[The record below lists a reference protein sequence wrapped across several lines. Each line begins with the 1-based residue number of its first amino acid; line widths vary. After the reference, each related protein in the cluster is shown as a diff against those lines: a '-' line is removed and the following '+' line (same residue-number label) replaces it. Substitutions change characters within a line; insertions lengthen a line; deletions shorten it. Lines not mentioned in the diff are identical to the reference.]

1 MSMADIHLYVLSPEG
16 VLADLSV
23 DSVTLPGT
31 VSPFQVLRQHA
42 GMVTSLEQGRIVYT
56 SPEEDGELEI
66 GSGFAKIL
74 DNEVIVCVEK

>member
-1 MSMADIHLYVLSPEG
+1 MADIHLYVLSPEEI
-16 VLADLSV
+16 LADLMVS
-23 DSVTLPGT
+23 SVTLPGT

-42 GMVTSLEQGRIVYT
+42 GMISSLEKGRIVYT
-56 SPEEDGELEI
+56 SPEGDGEIEI

>member
-1 MSMADIHLYVLSPEG
+1 MADIHLYVLSPEE
-16 VLADLSV
+16 VLADLQV
-23 DSVTLPGT
+23 TSVTLPGT

-42 GMVTSLEQGRIVYT
+42 GMISSLEKGRIVYT
-56 SPEEDGELEI
+56 SPKGNGELEI

>member
-1 MSMADIHLYVLSPEG
+1 MADIHLYVLSPEG

-23 DSVTLPGT
+23 SSVKLPGT

-42 GMVTSLEQGRIVYT
+42 GMVTSLDKGSIVYT
-56 SPEEDGELEI
+56 SPDGKLEI

-74 DNEVIVCVEK
+74 ENEVIVCVEK